1 MGCWLSQRW
10 SAAEKVAGDIER
22 SRDLLRCGG
31 GVEPDVA
38 RGCKQ
43 CEVDCLRIDVFF
55 VVAHELDQRVV
66 VVAGEFR
73 CAIA

>member
-31 GVEPDVA
+31 GGEADGA
-38 RGCKQ
+38 RGRQQ
-43 CEVDCLRIDVFF
+43 CGGGCLRVGGFF
-55 VVAHELDQRVV
+55 VGAPEVGQGWSL
-66 VVAGEFR
+66 
-73 CAIA
+73 

>member
-22 SRDLLRCGG
+22 SRDLLGCGG

-38 RGCKQ
+38 GAASSVKLI
-43 CEVDCLRIDVFF
+43 VSGSMFF
-55 VVAHELDQRVV
+55 LSWRMSWISVS
-66 VVAGEFR
+66 
-73 CAIA
+73 